1 MVVGFIGLAIARG
14 GEEAAVVRVGEAAID
29 GTEGGVVGEE
39 VVGVVDPRG
48 VEGGEALGESVA
60 GERGALEEGGA

>member
-1 MVVGFIGLAIARG
+1 MGFIGLAIARR
-14 GEEAAVVRVGEAAID
+14 GEEAARMRVGEAAID
-29 GTEGGVVGEE
+29 GTKGGVVGEE
-39 VVGVVDPRG
+39 VVGVVDPGG